1 MENNILIHVTPQYR
15 ATDSDIIQSRFAFSY
30 KIKIENR
37 SDEII
42 TLRTRTWKITDA
54 CGNTENVHG
63 VGVVGEQPTL
73 YSGDCF
79 EYQSGTQ
86 LDTPWGSME
95 GQYEFETSW
104 GGRIEVAIPRFEL
117 KSDILPQ

>member
-15 ATDSDIIQSRFAFSY
+15 AADSDIIQSRFAFSY

-63 VGVVGEQPTL
+63 VGR
-73 YSGDCF
+73 
-79 EYQSGTQ
+79 
-86 LDTPWGSME
+86 
-95 GQYEFETSW
+95 
-104 GGRIEVAIPRFEL
+104 GGRTADFVFGRLF
-117 KSDILPQ
+117 